1 MEQCHDCPYHVYWSC
16 QLCAGFSDDFLQT
29 CILKDKRFLPTKKE
43 SSLAAFLLK
52 YQPILFLQYLGKQQ
66 NQPPNIGDFVI
77 TLTSGFRSTEP
88 GILLQVTG
96 SDNLCIS
103 LQAKKSKQI
112 CCRKENMVR
121 KIISHS
127 SRISHR

>member
-1 MEQCHDCPYHVYWSC
+1 M
-16 QLCAGFSDDFLQT
+16 
-29 CILKDKRFLPTKKE
+29 
-43 SSLAAFLLK
+43 K

-96 SDNLCIS
+96 SDNLCIY
-103 LQAKKSKQI
+103 LQAKNQNKFAVEK
-112 CCRKENMVR
+112 
-121 KIISHS
+121 KIWYEKLFLI
-127 SRISHR
+127 RPEYLTYEIKNQFVLPKTEKR